1 MTIKEWFADNVTQIV
16 SIANTFEK
24 VSYCKRDSA
33 KMHIQIKLNSGSEI
47 LLASYKIPNKKEF
60 GIDVFLY
67 KKEEICPIFI
77 RRAGLS
83 IGQVTVGI
91 ELAIMQDS
99 PVGQ

>member
-24 VSYCKRDSA
+24 VSYCKRDLT
-33 KMHIQIKLNSGSEI
+33 KMHIQIRLNPGSEI
-47 LLASYKIPNKKEF
+47 LLASYKIPKNKEF

-91 ELAIMQDS
+91 ELAIKEDS